1 MKTIRTRMLVVFTA
15 AAIII
20 SLFTNWEEM
29 ERSFREG
36 YNDAQQHRT
45 R

>member
-20 SLFTNWEEM
+20 SLFTNWEQT
-29 ERSFREG
+29 ERGFREG
-36 YNDAQQHRT
+36 YNDAQQNRA